1 MLSTKTL
8 WRYCCNFSLSS
19 SSSSLICLASSSR
32 ERNFFF
38 FFLFGGY
45 DLAELFSEI
54 NKPIME
60 EGHAPQL
67 LEVAVEIREHL
78 VLIANAQVV
87 EHLLAAQVGM

>member
-1 MLSTKTL
+1 MWSTKTL

-32 ERNFFF
+32 ERNV

-54 NKPIME
+54 NKPIVE

-87 EHLLAAQVGM
+87 EHLLVLAAQVGM